1 MGKNCKLN
9 LLVIMSSPE
18 APAED
23 DAIQQFR
30 GSMKYGHTVV
40 KSERKITGAAAVDER
55 ELNPKMLGG
64 SGMASSMRSNV
75 VKSFRQQKAQGG
87 YDEADPAQGLETIAI
102 SSVRAGN
109 AVNII
114 SQALGDDSEEADVKH
129 FLCVPLTNNVKALFI
144 MMVMFA
150 AISLGQYFAAI
161 AANSQS
167 LKSDVVSMA
176 MDAVSYFGNILGE
189 SSDVPAQRIVLQ
201 LFFSIFSLVLLNYFN
216 TSILMES
223 IAIIKASKEEQEDE
237 EEGEGVEGKIVIAF
251 AGLGLVFDAIC
262 LYAYYHYAK
271 QDADI
276 EYREMMRIAEAEGM
290 DLEEAKSKVSKPEIN
305 MLTALLHV
313 SADLLRSTVTFIEG
327 ILLLVGFLSP
337 SEQEFLDSII
347 ACIIGASIYLA
358 SIYALYEWVT
368 SFWAWFSSLGDS
380 IEVECPECQAMI
392 EIKPDK
398 AGHSKAADAFIA

>member
-1 MGKNCKLN
+1 
-9 LLVIMSSPE
+9 MSSPE

-167 LKSDVVSMA
+167 LKSDVS
-176 MDAVSYFGNILGE
+176 F
-189 SSDVPAQRIVLQ
+189 
-201 LFFSIFSLVLLNYFN
+201 
-216 TSILMES
+216 
-223 IAIIKASKEEQEDE
+223 
-237 EEGEGVEGKIVIAF
+237 
-251 AGLGLVFDAIC
+251 
-262 LYAYYHYAK
+262 
-271 QDADI
+271 
-276 EYREMMRIAEAEGM
+276 
-290 DLEEAKSKVSKPEIN
+290 
-305 MLTALLHV
+305 LT
-313 SADLLRSTVTFIEG
+313 
-327 ILLLVGFLSP
+327 
-337 SEQEFLDSII
+337 
-347 ACIIGASIYLA
+347 
-358 SIYALYEWVT
+358 
-368 SFWAWFSSLGDS
+368 
-380 IEVECPECQAMI
+380 
-392 EIKPDK
+392 
-398 AGHSKAADAFIA
+398 

>member
-1 MGKNCKLN
+1 
-9 LLVIMSSPE
+9 MSSPE
-18 APAED
+18 APADD

-30 GSMKYGHTVV
+30 GSMKYGHTVA
-40 KSERKITGAAAVDER
+40 KSERKITGAADDKV
-55 ELNPKMLGG
+55 ELDPKALGG
-64 SGMASSMRSNV
+64 SGIASSMRSNV
-75 VKSFRQQKAQGG
+75 VKSFRQQKNQGG
-87 YDEADPAQGLETIAI
+87 YDEADPAQGLETLAI

-114 SQALGDDSEEADVKH
+114 SQALGDENEEAELKH

-144 MMVMFA
+144 MMFMFA
-150 AISLGQYFAAI
+150 IISLGQYFAAI

-189 SSDVPAQRIVLQ
+189 SSDVPSQRIVLQ

-216 TSILMES
+216 TTILIES
-223 IAIIKASKEEQEDE
+223 IAIVKASQQEAEDG

-262 LYAYYHYAK
+262 LYAYYYYAK
-271 QDADI
+271 EDADI
-276 EYREMMRIAEAEGM
+276 EYREMMRIAEAEGKNL
-290 DLEEAKSKVSKPEIN
+290 DEAKAQVNKPEIN

-327 ILLLVGFLSP
+327 ILLLVGFLTD
-337 SEQEFLDSII
+337 SEQELVDSIC
-347 ACIIGASIYLA
+347 ALIIGASIYIA

>member
-1 MGKNCKLN
+1 
-9 LLVIMSSPE
+9 MSSPE
-18 APAED
+18 APTDDD

-30 GSMKYGHTVV
+30 GSMKYGHTVT
-40 KSERKITGAAAVDER
+40 KSERKLTSAAVDER
-55 ELNPKMLGG
+55 ELNPKALGG
-64 SGMASSMRSNV
+64 SGIASSMRSNV
-75 VKSFRQQKAQGG
+75 VKSFRQQKSQGG
-87 YDEADPAQGLETIAI
+87 YDEADPAQGLETLAI

-114 SQALGDDSEEADVKH
+114 SQALGDENEEAELKH

-189 SSDVPAQRIVLQ
+189 SSDVPSQRIVLQ

-216 TSILMES
+216 TIILIES
-223 IAIIKASKEEQEDE
+223 INIVKASQEEAVDG

-262 LYAYYHYAK
+262 LYAYYYYAK
-271 QDADI
+271 EDADI

-327 ILLLVGFLSP
+327 ILLLMGFLSP
-337 SEQEFLDSII
+337 SEQEFLDSVI

>member
-1 MGKNCKLN
+1 MG
-9 LLVIMSSPE
+9 
-18 APAED
+18 
-23 DAIQQFR
+23 
-30 GSMKYGHTVV
+30 
-40 KSERKITGAAAVDER
+40 
-55 ELNPKMLGG
+55 LGG

-150 AISLGQYFAAI
+150 AISLGQYCAAI

-189 SSDVPAQRIVLQ
+189 SSDVPSQRIVLQ

>member
-1 MGKNCKLN
+1 
-9 LLVIMSSPE
+9 MSSPE

-87 YDEADPAQGLETIAI
+87 YDEADPAQGLETLAI

-129 FLCVPLTNNVKALFI
+129 FLCVPLTNNVKALII
-144 MMVMFA
+144 MMFMFA

-262 LYAYYHYAK
+262 LYAYYYYAK

-327 ILLLVGFLSP
+327 ILLLVGFLTP

>member
-1 MGKNCKLN
+1 
-9 LLVIMSSPE
+9 MSSPE
-18 APAED
+18 APTDDD

-30 GSMKYGHTVV
+30 GSMKYGHTVT
-40 KSERKITGAAAVDER
+40 KSERKLTSAAVDER
-55 ELNPKMLGG
+55 ELNPKALGG
-64 SGMASSMRSNV
+64 SGIASSMRSNV
-75 VKSFRQQKAQGG
+75 VKSFRQQKSQGG
-87 YDEADPAQGLETIAI
+87 YDEADPAQGLETLAI

-114 SQALGDDSEEADVKH
+114 SQALGDENEEAELKH

-216 TSILMES
+216 TIILIES
-223 IAIIKASKEEQEDE
+223 INIVKASQEEAVDG

-262 LYAYYHYAK
+262 LYAYYYYAK
-271 QDADI
+271 EDADI
-276 EYREMMRIAEAEGM
+276 EYREMMRIAEAEGKN
-290 DLEEAKSKVSKPEIN
+290 LEEAKAQVAKPEIN

-327 ILLLVGFLSP
+327 ILLLAGFLNESQ
-337 SEQEFLDSII
+337 QEFVDSVC
-347 ACIIGASIYLA
+347 ALIIGASIYLA

>member
-1 MGKNCKLN
+1 
-9 LLVIMSSPE
+9 
-18 APAED
+18 
-23 DAIQQFR
+23 
-30 GSMKYGHTVV
+30 
-40 KSERKITGAAAVDER
+40 
-55 ELNPKMLGG
+55 
-64 SGMASSMRSNV
+64 
-75 VKSFRQQKAQGG
+75 
-87 YDEADPAQGLETIAI
+87 
-102 SSVRAGN
+102 
-109 AVNII
+109 
-114 SQALGDDSEEADVKH
+114 
-129 FLCVPLTNNVKALFI
+129 
-144 MMVMFA
+144 
-150 AISLGQYFAAI
+150 
-161 AANSQS
+161 
-167 LKSDVVSMA
+167 
-176 MDAVSYFGNILGE
+176 
-189 SSDVPAQRIVLQ
+189 
-201 LFFSIFSLVLLNYFN
+201 
-216 TSILMES
+216 MES

>member
-1 MGKNCKLN
+1 
-9 LLVIMSSPE
+9 MSSPE
-18 APAED
+18 APADD

-30 GSMKYGHTVV
+30 GSMKYGHTVA
-40 KSERKITGAAAVDER
+40 KSERKITGAADDKV
-55 ELNPKMLGG
+55 ELDPKALGG
-64 SGMASSMRSNV
+64 SGIASSMRSNV
-75 VKSFRQQKAQGG
+75 VKSFRQQKSQGG
-87 YDEADPAQGLETIAI
+87 YDEADPAQGLETLAI

-114 SQALGDDSEEADVKH
+114 SQALGDENEEAELKH

-144 MMVMFA
+144 MMFMFA
-150 AISLGQYFAAI
+150 IISLGQYFAAI

-189 SSDVPAQRIVLQ
+189 SSDVPSQRIVLQ

-216 TSILMES
+216 TTILIES
-223 IAIIKASKEEQEDE
+223 IAIVKASQQESEDG

-262 LYAYYHYAK
+262 LYAYYYYAK
-271 QDADI
+271 EDADI
-276 EYREMMRIAEAEGM
+276 EYREMMRIAEAEGKNL
-290 DLEEAKSKVSKPEIN
+290 DEAKAQVNKPEIN

-327 ILLLVGFLSP
+327 ILLLVGFLTD
-337 SEQEFLDSII
+337 SEQELVDSIC
-347 ACIIGASIYLA
+347 ALIIGASIYIA

>member
-1 MGKNCKLN
+1 
-9 LLVIMSSPE
+9 MSSPE
-18 APAED
+18 APADD

-30 GSMKYGHTVV
+30 GSMKYGHTVA
-40 KSERKITGAAAVDER
+40 KSERKITGAADDKV
-55 ELNPKMLGG
+55 ELDPKALGG
-64 SGMASSMRSNV
+64 SGIASSMRSNV
-75 VKSFRQQKAQGG
+75 VKSFRQQQNQGG
-87 YDEADPAQGLETIAI
+87 YDEADPAQGLETLAI

-114 SQALGDDSEEADVKH
+114 SQALGDENEEAELKH

-144 MMVMFA
+144 MMFMFA
-150 AISLGQYFAAI
+150 IISLGQYFAAI

-189 SSDVPAQRIVLQ
+189 SSDVPSQRIVLQ

-216 TSILMES
+216 TTILIES
-223 IAIIKASKEEQEDE
+223 IAIVKASQQEAEDG

-262 LYAYYHYAK
+262 LYAYYYYAK
-271 QDADI
+271 EDADI
-276 EYREMMRIAEAEGM
+276 EYREMMRIAEAEGKNL
-290 DLEEAKSKVSKPEIN
+290 DEAKAQVNKPEIN

-327 ILLLVGFLSP
+327 ILLLVGFLTD
-337 SEQEFLDSII
+337 SEQELVDSIC
-347 ACIIGASIYLA
+347 ALIIGASIYIA

-368 SFWAWFSSLGDS
+368 SFWAWFTSLGDS

>member
-1 MGKNCKLN
+1 
-9 LLVIMSSPE
+9 MSNPE
-18 APAED
+18 APTDDD

-30 GSMKYGHTVV
+30 GSMKYGHTVT
-40 KSERKITGAAAVDER
+40 KSERKLTSAAVDER
-55 ELNPKMLGG
+55 ELNPKALGG
-64 SGMASSMRSNV
+64 SGIASSMRSNV
-75 VKSFRQQKAQGG
+75 VKSFRQQKSQGG
-87 YDEADPAQGLETIAI
+87 YDEADPAQGLETLAI

-114 SQALGDDSEEADVKH
+114 SQVLGDENEEADLKH

-144 MMVMFA
+144 MMCMFA

-189 SSDVPAQRIVLQ
+189 SSDVPSQRIVLQ

-216 TSILMES
+216 TTILIES
-223 IAIIKASKEEQEDE
+223 IAIVRASQEEAVDG

-262 LYAYYHYAK
+262 LYAYYYYAK
-271 QDADI
+271 EDADI
-276 EYREMMRIAEAEGM
+276 EYREMMRIAEAEGKN
-290 DLEEAKSKVSKPEIN
+290 LEEAKAQVTKPEIN

-327 ILLLVGFLSP
+327 ILLLVGFLST
-337 SEQEFLDSII
+337 SQQEYVDSVC
-347 ACIIGASIYLA
+347 ALIIGASIYLA

>member
-1 MGKNCKLN
+1 
-9 LLVIMSSPE
+9 MSSPE

-30 GSMKYGHTVV
+30 GSMKYGHTVA

-87 YDEADPAQGLETIAI
+87 YDEADPAQGLETLAI

-129 FLCVPLTNNVKALFI
+129 FLCVPLTNNVKALII

-216 TSILMES
+216 TTILVES
-223 IAIIKASKEEQEDE
+223 IAIIKASKEEAEDE

-262 LYAYYHYAK
+262 LYAYYYYAK

-327 ILLLVGFLSP
+327 ILLLVGFLTP

>member
-1 MGKNCKLN
+1 
-9 LLVIMSSPE
+9 MSSPE
-18 APAED
+18 APTDDD

-30 GSMKYGHTVV
+30 GSMKYGHTVT
-40 KSERKITGAAAVDER
+40 KSERKLTSAAVDER
-55 ELNPKMLGG
+55 ELNPKALGG
-64 SGMASSMRSNV
+64 SGIASSMRSNV
-75 VKSFRQQKAQGG
+75 VKSFRQQKSQGG
-87 YDEADPAQGLETIAI
+87 YDEADPAQGLETLAI

-114 SQALGDDSEEADVKH
+114 SQALGDENEEAELKH

-189 SSDVPAQRIVLQ
+189 SSDVPSQRIVLQ

-216 TSILMES
+216 TIILIES
-223 IAIIKASKEEQEDE
+223 INIVKASQEEAVDG

-262 LYAYYHYAK
+262 LYAYYYYAK
-271 QDADI
+271 EDADI
-276 EYREMMRIAEAEGM
+276 EYREMMRIAEAEGKN
-290 DLEEAKSKVSKPEIN
+290 LEEAKAQVAKPEIN

-327 ILLLVGFLSP
+327 ILLLAGFLNESQ
-337 SEQEFLDSII
+337 QEFVDSVC
-347 ACIIGASIYLA
+347 ALIIGASIYLA